1 MLKKYL
7 TYQGGLLIILTTLCF
22 STTDVQVKFFGNQI
36 SVFDLVW
43 AKFFGQFF
51 FLSIIF
57 LRSRKN
63 LLNYGNLKLQ
73 ILRGVCTVCPTF
85 LFFYGLQ
92 FVPLA
97 EATAISFLH
106 PLVVVILSAIF
117 FKQG

>member
-1 MLKKYL
+1 MQKKYL

-22 STTDVQVKFFGNQI
+22 TATDAQVKFFGNQF

-43 AKFFGQFF
+43 AKYFGQFF

-73 ILRGVCTVCPTF
+73 ILRGVCTICPTF

-92 FVPLA
+92 
-97 EATAISFLH
+97 
-106 PLVVVILSAIF
+106 
-117 FKQG
+117 